1 MSSSVPD
8 EVLDPEHINIVSSS
22 HRVADQFS
30 AEVGAGDRFHLSLS
44 QIKVQTLTS
53 GVDLASFI
61 VGPHSEDLGNDLWK
75 SSVTLTEASGRL
87 SVIGFSGD
95 IDLKTPP
102 IRCRYLS
109 SASGH
114 WTNELYETWF
124 DGWLLLLSDDTI

>member
-30 AEVGAGDRFHLSLS
+30 AEGDRFHLSLS

-61 VGPHSEDLGNDLWK
+61 VGPHSEDLGNDL
-75 SSVTLTEASGRL
+75 
-87 SVIGFSGD
+87 
-95 IDLKTPP
+95 
-102 IRCRYLS
+102 
-109 SASGH
+109 
-114 WTNELYETWF
+114 
-124 DGWLLLLSDDTI
+124 

>member
-61 VGPHSEDLGNDLWK
+61 VGPHSEDLGNDL
-75 SSVTLTEASGRL
+75 
-87 SVIGFSGD
+87 
-95 IDLKTPP
+95 
-102 IRCRYLS
+102 
-109 SASGH
+109 
-114 WTNELYETWF
+114 
-124 DGWLLLLSDDTI
+124 